1 MRDGI
6 RMIDIHSHVVF
17 GVDDGAKTEK
27 DTRDLLEESYRQ
39 GVRTIIATPHRRRGM
54 FETDIEIIR
63 ENFKRVEEIAA
74 EVASDLRV
82 YLGSEVYYKEGEI
95 EKIESGVYPKLAD
108 TDYVLVEFPY
118 EMRYKEIHRAINK
131 VILLGLT
138 PVVAHVER
146 YNDVDEKGVQELI
159 NMGAYIQVNA
169 ASVLKPKLIGDK
181 HKHYKKR
188 AKKYLDQELVHFIAS
203 DMHNMDSR
211 RTFMKEAY
219 YVPITK
225 SLVELLEEFKT
236 KQLHM
241 AIVIDEYGGTQGI
254 VTIEDLLEE
263 IVGEIRDEFDKE
275 EESIQKIREKIF
287 DVKGDTLIEEINEKL
302 DLDIPLSEE
311 YDTISGY
318 IQDKLGKVADVF
330 DQIKEDNF
338 VMKVLDTDN
347 KRVERVRIVILEK
360 KEEE

>member
-1 MRDGI
+1 MRDEI

-27 DTRDLLEESYRQ
+27 DTRDLLEESYKQ

-54 FETDIEIIR
+54 FETDIEIIK

-82 YLGSEVYYKEGEI
+82 YLGSEIYYKEGEI
-95 EKIESGVYPKLAD
+95 AKIESGKYPRLAE

-118 EMRYKEIHRAINK
+118 EMRYKEIHRALNK

-188 AKKYLDQELVHFIAS
+188 AKKYLDAELVHFIAS
-203 DMHNMDSR
+203 DMHNIDSR
-211 RTFMKEAY
+211 RTYMREAY
-219 YVPITK
+219 NI
-225 SLVELLEEFKT
+225 
-236 KQLHM
+236 
-241 AIVIDEYGGTQGI
+241 
-254 VTIEDLLEE
+254 
-263 IVGEIRDEFDKE
+263 
-275 EESIQKIREKIF
+275 
-287 DVKGDTLIEEINEKL
+287 IEEKYGPTIAYELFEKNQEKL
-302 DLDIPLSEE
+302 L
-311 YDTISGY
+311 
-318 IQDKLGKVADVF
+318 
-330 DQIKEDNF
+330 
-338 VMKVLDTDN
+338 MN
-347 KRVERVRIVILEK
+347 KII
-360 KEEE
+360 

>member
-63 ENFKRVEEIAA
+63 ENFKRVEEIAT

-95 EKIESGVYPKLAD
+95 EKIESGVYPRLAD

-146 YNDVDEKGVQELI
+146 YIDVDEKGVQELI

-169 ASVLKPKLIGDK
+169 ASVLKPKLFGDK

-219 YVPITK
+219 DIIEKKYGPTIAY
-225 SLVELLEEFKT
+225 ELF
-236 KQLHM
+236 
-241 AIVIDEYGGTQGI
+241 
-254 VTIEDLLEE
+254 
-263 IVGEIRDEFDKE
+263 
-275 EESIQKIREKIF
+275 EK
-287 DVKGDTLIEEINEKL
+287 NQEKL
-302 DLDIPLSEE
+302 L
-311 YDTISGY
+311 
-318 IQDKLGKVADVF
+318 
-330 DQIKEDNF
+330 
-338 VMKVLDTDN
+338 MN
-347 KRVERVRIVILEK
+347 KII
-360 KEEE
+360 

>member
-1 MRDGI
+1 MRDEI

-27 DTRDLLEESYRQ
+27 DTRDLLEESYKQ

-54 FETDIEIIR
+54 FETDIEIIK
-63 ENFKRVEEIAA
+63 ENFKRVEEIAG

-82 YLGSEVYYKEGEI
+82 YLGSEIYYKEGEI
-95 EKIESGVYPKLAD
+95 AKIESGAYPRLAE

-118 EMRYKEIHRAINK
+118 EMRYKEIHRALNK

-188 AKKYLDQELVHFIAS
+188 AKKYLDAELVHFIAS
-203 DMHNMDSR
+203 DMHNIDSR
-211 RTFMKEAY
+211 RTYMREAY
-219 YVPITK
+219 DIIEKKYGPTIAY
-225 SLVELLEEFKT
+225 ELF
-236 KQLHM
+236 
-241 AIVIDEYGGTQGI
+241 
-254 VTIEDLLEE
+254 
-263 IVGEIRDEFDKE
+263 
-275 EESIQKIREKIF
+275 EK
-287 DVKGDTLIEEINEKL
+287 NQEKL
-302 DLDIPLSEE
+302 L
-311 YDTISGY
+311 
-318 IQDKLGKVADVF
+318 
-330 DQIKEDNF
+330 
-338 VMKVLDTDN
+338 MN
-347 KRVERVRIVILEK
+347 KII
-360 KEEE
+360 